1 MLCLIAVQS
10 ETGALCVHEMNWR
23 CSNKL
28 EHRVT
33 FFLCFVPYPVLAC
46 GVVPTRCDTSPYSSL
61 ILLCASSLFHSEDG
75 DRDKTRQEY
84 CCTGY
89 TDNGIDLESF
99 YFFLLSHFNNHNSWQ
114 NRADFVDEPSTK
126 ARFWID
132 RLIVWRTRTVCMKGV
147 CLSLPLL
154 SQVLDFWKISASERI
169 REWESELPPELLWSC
184 QRGDR
189 PPREAPPQSST
200 SSLSTFCTITTARQ
214 ESACFVHGDGTR
226 CSQHNS
232 SKYKATFDDFLY
244 TALPFL
250 FRLPLLLSPRHHLH
264 PVLFLHRYRLLFSWR
279 VSNFPTRKN
288 LDWMTS

>member
-33 FFLCFVPYPVLAC
+33 FFLFYVPHPVLAC

-89 TDNGIDLESF
+89 TDNSKDLETF
-99 YFFLLSHFNNHNSWQ
+99 LFFLLSHFNNHNSWQ
-114 NRADFVDEPSTK
+114 NRADFVDERSTK

-132 RLIVWRTRTVCMKGV
+132 RLIVRRTRTVCMKGV

-154 SQVLDFWKISASERI
+154 SQVLDFWKISASERT
-169 REWESELPPELLWSC
+169 REWESKLPPKLLWSC
-184 QRGDR
+184 QRADR
-189 PPREAPPQSST
+189 PPREAPPQTPT

-214 ESACFVHGDGTR
+214 QSACFVHGDGTR

-232 SKYKATFDDFLY
+232 SKYKATFDDFL
-244 TALPFL
+244 
-250 FRLPLLLSPRHHLH
+250 
-264 PVLFLHRYRLLFSWR
+264 
-279 VSNFPTRKN
+279 
-288 LDWMTS
+288 